1 MQVETNYLTSF
12 HWKGV
17 SLKKC
22 QLYILLFKV
31 TKHCTQWNKV
41 YRDIDR
47 FVKIDVYMVL
57 LLSPCTASKTCKKI
71 LQQNELDWN

>member
-1 MQVETNYLTSF
+1 MMPDGDQFNKFEKVP
-12 HWKGV
+12 V
-17 SLKKC
+17 SHKC
-22 QLYILLFKV
+22 QLYILLLKV

-57 LLSPCTASKTCKKI
+57 LLSSCTTSKTCKK
-71 LQQNELDWN
+71 LWQQNKLDWN